1 MVNITTEAGNLELI
15 PATQD
20 ELEGVAARWPMG
32 VVFQQAEKG
41 PYGLIFQVG
50 EQEALGVKL
59 QPPETDE
66 QTAQALY
73 FNNLALIALALP
85 LYLEHRHQGILLPCT
100 YYKEKTDGRIESGFA
115 FFASPHPNNQSV
127 AWTEVG
133 VQYDERLGSGAS
145 KMIFDMAAAIAK
157 ASEQS
162 GLPFNAIIG
171 IDVRPRLALG
181 TLGMPF
187 LVQGER
193 VLAVQHPLRGEHPV
207 WEFTV
212 RAGFSKLT
220 YAPMIPGAVPGP
232 PDVPHS
238 WLERVNILLSRLQE
252 NGAE

>member
-100 YYKEKTDGRIESGFA
+100 YYKEKTDGRI
-115 FFASPHPNNQSV
+115 
-127 AWTEVG
+127 
-133 VQYDERLGSGAS
+133 
-145 KMIFDMAAAIAK
+145 
-157 ASEQS
+157 
-162 GLPFNAIIG
+162 
-171 IDVRPRLALG
+171 
-181 TLGMPF
+181 
-187 LVQGER
+187 
-193 VLAVQHPLRGEHPV
+193 
-207 WEFTV
+207 
-212 RAGFSKLT
+212 
-220 YAPMIPGAVPGP
+220 
-232 PDVPHS
+232 
-238 WLERVNILLSRLQE
+238 
-252 NGAE
+252 